1 MQKQIFAAKGKLKL
15 IDILHKIIEQIEAEP
30 DDPMKPDEQVDHGY

>member
-15 IDILHKIIEQIEAEP
+15 IDILNKITELLETESAEPAEP
-30 DDPMKPDEQVDHGY
+30 DEQIDHGY